1 MKKIVNIYTQAY
13 KGLSSATWWLS
24 FVMLINRMGT
34 MVLPFMTLYLTENK
48 HYSIGKAGLVVSIFG
63 IGSICGGFI
72 GGKLTDKF
80 GFYFLQLTALLGGG
94 ILFITLG
101 QMQSLGSICIT
112 TFVLSLVNESFRPAN
127 AAAIAHYSK
136 EENRTRSYSLNR
148 LAINLGWAAG
158 GALGGFIASKN
169 YELLF
174 WIDGLTN
181 IIAAALLWL
190 LLAPSKNKATI
201 QKPIVDKN
209 LNTRSAYKDK
219 PYIAFII
226 LTIMFS
232 YSFFQLFTTMP
243 VFYRKE
249 LHLTEFYI
257 GLIMA
262 FNGVLIALFEMV
274 IIHNIEGKR
283 HVLQYIMIGV
293 ALTGFSFIMFNLF
306 PGAEIL
312 AISSM
317 FICTVGEV
325 LSMPFMNTFWISR
338 SSAVNRGQYAG
349 LYTICW
355 STAQV
360 LGPSTGS
367 YIAEQWGFNSLWWF
381 IGAIC
386 IIATFG
392 YKWLYNHL
400 EKTTQPA
407 TL

>member
-1 MKKIVNIYTQAY
+1 MKKIANIYKQAY
-13 KGLSSATWWLS
+13 SGLSSATWWLS
-24 FVMLINRMGT
+24 FVMLVNRMGT
-34 MVLPFMTLYLTENK
+34 MVLPFMTLYLTESK
-48 HYSIGKAGLVVSIFG
+48 HYSVGKAGLVVSIFG

-94 ILFITLG
+94 TLFIALG
-101 QMQSLGSICIT
+101 QMTSLSSICIT
-112 TFVLSLVNESFRPAN
+112 TFFLSLVNESFRPAN

-181 IIAAALLWL
+181 IVAAGLLWL
-190 LLAPSKNKATI
+190 LLAPSKNKATAT
-201 QKPIVDKN
+201 KPVKQEGSVA
-209 LNTRSAYKDK
+209 LSAYKDK
-219 PYIAFII
+219 PYLAFIV
-226 LTIMFS
+226 LTILFS

-249 LHLTEFYI
+249 LRLSEFNI

-262 FNGVLIALFEMV
+262 FNGILIALFEMV
-274 IIHNIEGKR
+274 IVHNLEGRK
-283 HVLQYIMIGV
+283 HILQYIILGV
-293 ALTGFSFIMFNLF
+293 ALTGVSFAMFNVF
-306 PGAEIL
+306 PGAELL
-312 AISSM
+312 AFSSM

-338 SSAVNRGQYAG
+338 STTANRGQYAG

-360 LGPSTGS
+360 LGPSSGA
-367 YIAEQWGFNSLWWF
+367 YIAEQWGFAALWWF
-381 IGAIC
+381 IGGICFAAAI
-386 IIATFG
+386 G
-392 YKWLYNHL
+392 YKLLYNHINKPV
-400 EKTTQPA
+400 EA
-407 TL
+407 IA